1 MIVGN
6 KITDLQYRYIEDV
19 LMEVDGIGKSTAA
32 RIISTKNSFR
42 ELQRIVD
49 DDISDIRGITDR
61 KSDKIVGKITDIDF
75 DKTIEALYTE
85 KILKN
90 FLDNQYKKVEN
101 IELDDLNIN
110 VLLIKAL
117 GFTTVEETI
126 EFYIYQRI
134 TRSAVTSWGQGA
146 LEDICLISGAEE
158 VPRSENVDVGGKR
171 FDMKRQKGDKTYY
184 IQLKS
189 GPNTMNIGMVDS
201 LNKMIEKIEQQNPN
215 SVGMLGMTYGDRSQ
229 VSSQI
234 TGNLNDFDEKSVIGS
249 EFWEFLTEQEDYFSE
264 LIFIISG
271 LSEEYEDRYANDY
284 LDLVENKKQELITQ
298 WKQQYGTDTDGT
310 LDDFIQEYTTA

>member
-1 MIVGN
+1 MGD
-6 KITDLQYRYIEDV
+6 KITDLQYSYIEDI
-19 LMEVDGIGKSTAA
+19 LMEIDGIGKSTAA

-49 DDISDIRGITDR
+49 DDISDIRGITNK
-61 KSDKIVGKITDIDF
+61 KSDKIVGKINDIDF

-90 FLDNQYKKVEN
+90 FLDSQYKKVEN
-101 IELDDLNIN
+101 VKLDDLDIN

-171 FDMKRQKGDKTYY
+171 FDMKREKGDKTYY

-201 LNKMIEKIEQQNPN
+201 LNKMIKKIEQQNPN

-234 TGNLNDFDEKSVIGS
+234 TGNLNNFDEKSAIGS

-264 LIFIISG
+264 LISIISG

-284 LDLVENKKQELITQ
+284 LDLVEKKKQELINQ

-310 LDDFIQEYTTA
+310 LDDFIQEYTTE

>member
-1 MIVGN
+1 MGN

>member
-1 MIVGN
+1 MGDN
-6 KITDLQYRYIEDV
+6 ITDLQYSYIEDV
-19 LMEVDGIGKSTAA
+19 LMEIEGIGKSTAA
-32 RIISTKNSFR
+32 RIISTKDSFR
-42 ELQRIVD
+42 EFQRLSD
-49 DDISDIRGITDR
+49 EDISDIRGITDK
-61 KSDKIVGKITDIDF
+61 KSDKIVENTSEIDF
-75 DKTIEALYTE
+75 NKTIEVLYTE

-90 FLDNQYKKVEN
+90 FLDSQYEKVEN
-101 IELDDLNIN
+101 IKLDDLDIN

>member
-1 MIVGN
+1 MGD
-6 KITDLQYRYIEDV
+6 KITDLQYSYIEDI
-19 LMEVDGIGKSTAA
+19 LMEIDGIGKSTAA

-49 DDISDIRGITDR
+49 DDISDIRGITNK
-61 KSDKIVGKITDIDF
+61 KSDKIVGKINDIDF

-90 FLDNQYKKVEN
+90 FLDSQYKKVEN
-101 IELDDLNIN
+101 VKLDDLDIN

-171 FDMKRQKGDKTYY
+171 FDMKHEKGGKTYY

-201 LNKMIEKIEQQNPN
+201 LNKMIKKIEQQNPN

-234 TGNLNDFDEKSVIGS
+234 TGNLNNFDEKSAIGS

-264 LIFIISG
+264 LISIISG

-284 LDLVENKKQELITQ
+284 LDLVEKKKQELIKQ

-310 LDDFIQEYTTA
+310 LDDFIQEYTTE

>member
-1 MIVGN
+1 MGYE
-6 KITDLQYRYIEDV
+6 ITDLQYSYIEDI
-19 LMEVDGIGKSTAA
+19 LMEVEGIGKSTAA

-42 ELQRIVD
+42 ELQKLAD
-49 DDISDIRGITDR
+49 DDISDIRGISEK
-61 KSDKIVGKITDIDF
+61 KSDEIVEKVNNIDF

-90 FLDNQYKKVEN
+90 FLDSQYKKVEN
-101 IELDDLNIN
+101 IELDDLDIN

-171 FDMKRQKGDKTYY
+171 FDMKREKGDKTYY

-201 LNKMIEKIEQQNPN
+201 LNKMIKKIEQYNPN

-229 VSSQI
+229 ISSQI
-234 TGNLNDFDEKSVIGS
+234 TENLNNFDEKSAIGS
-249 EFWEFLTEQEDYFSE
+249 EFWEFLTDQEDYFSE
-264 LIFIISG
+264 LISIISG

-284 LDLVENKKQELITQ
+284 LDLVEKKKKELIKQ
-298 WKQQYGTDTDGT
+298 WKKQYGTDTDGT
-310 LDDFIQEYTTA
+310 LDDFIEEYTTG

>member
-1 MIVGN
+1 MGD

-49 DDISDIRGITDR
+49 DDISDIRGITNK
-61 KSDKIVGKITDIDF
+61 KSDKIVGKINDIDF

-90 FLDNQYKKVEN
+90 FLDSQYKKVEN
-101 IELDDLNIN
+101 VKLDDLDIN

-171 FDMKRQKGDKTYY
+171 FDMKREKGDKTYY

-201 LNKMIEKIEQQNPN
+201 LNKMIKKIEQQNPN

-234 TGNLNDFDEKSVIGS
+234 TGNLNNFDEKSAIGS

-264 LIFIISG
+264 LISIISG

-284 LDLVENKKQELITQ
+284 LDLVEKKKQELIKQ

-310 LDDFIQEYTTA
+310 LDDFIQEYTTE